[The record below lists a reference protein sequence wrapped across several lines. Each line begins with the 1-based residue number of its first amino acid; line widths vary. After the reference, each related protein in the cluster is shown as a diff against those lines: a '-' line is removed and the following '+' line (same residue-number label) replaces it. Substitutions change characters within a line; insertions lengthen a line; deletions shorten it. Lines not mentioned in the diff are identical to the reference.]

1 MVVLADTNTLTTPY
15 GVDPTAPV
23 IESAAVPQL
32 SDEMKYKIDESGFD
46 VDYLTEI
53 DGEVDLSKHQDDKPF
68 QVTNTTLSSNKLFIE
83 SARELLGLF
92 SPPQDQPPTAGEDY
106 DSDLYPKLEN
116 EMSDASDF
124 EVAQWGIELMGTF
137 NWDATKMAMMTY
149 KMGSADPRQR
159 MAFYNMMN
167 SYDKLPDFTWD
178 GSSRMIRN
186 LASDLTTYLG
196 LGTLG
201 TGMFAKFA
209 AKNAGKTG
217 LKAYLKSTMP
227 AAIVAGIEGGAYG
240 SFDDI
245 ARQLVKV
252 RADKQDDINLSQ
264 NAIAT
269 TLGAGA
275 GFGLGAVLPAAATA
289 IAAGAKKFTKK
300 LLEPV
305 NTSVLRSGVG
315 PVDENV
321 TKRVDVEKRET
332 RVIKQA
338 RITADDQQAIDEISK
353 KGSFKNTEVLAEHRR
368 IKEQYPE
375 SEGWARIDLNTETS
389 SKKNKKGGFDLEYK
403 KQPYGFNRPK
413 KGKAPAI
420 PDAKMVARSSDGMV
434 NEVVQL
440 FERAKKG
447 DTAAAQIIEQQKW
460 YANMRERLRFEF
472 GSMADVF
479 ADVIGATSAQTN
491 VRQNWDNSIEVMR
504 LFSRGDYDE
513 TLNRLSAWLD
523 SGKNLGSGKAGGTG
537 YVDEHMRVRKEAKAG
552 GATDDAAFDAAQLEF
567 PLITK
572 SNGKLI
578 NANSPATMLALLD
591 LFRKKQPGGSPKT
604 YNFRD
609 NLLYPGHQATIDVW
623 AARFL
628 RRMGGGKRIP
638 PVAEQGVGG
647 EFGKADVNQVTGE
660 FGFGQ
665 AVFSEA
671 ANKLREK
678 GIDLGDVAGIPD
690 RDALTEARQGID
702 TDPTFKRR
710 EDTKAMIDNPDEVL
724 LSEKR
729 IARTEELQGFIDAET
744 PARRRDW
751 VKQNF
756 GIEDNDAAKAV
767 VADLRK
773 EVTVLK
779 RENKKRDALQPRLDR
794 LTEAK
799 ETATAEGEK
808 FIADNAAPVRR
819 FTAGLSLDRP
829 EKTAADKMMSKSQG
843 RLASTVEGDES
854 VLAAKQTSGI
864 GRYIDPEGEVF
875 DERAIDFE
883 YVARQD
889 HDPAD
894 VVRQVVQEAKD
905 TNQESAFFSEVVKPG
920 TVEGANP
927 GLEIYF
933 KRKLVAKDVNKLTK
947 MINKLEIDTGFTFT
961 TDLRQA
967 NRQAAGAESETYVGV
982 RMQYVPE
989 FGGGEQGRKA
999 AEEAIINGRKKL
1011 LEDKDLD
1018 YIANADYIEYDTE
1031 VFFRDKGD
1039 YDAELTG
1046 NLRSN
1051 RRASWRRQPWRKR
1064 C

>member
-23 IESAAVPQL
+23 SAAVPQL
-32 SDEMKYKIDESGFD
+32 SDEMKYKIDQSGFD

-83 SARELLGLF
+83 SSRELLGLF

-106 DSDLYPKLEN
+106 DSDLYPKLKN

-137 NWDATKMAMMTY
+137 NWDMTQMAKMTY

-196 LGTLG
+196 LGTLS

-321 TKRVDVEKRET
+321 TKRVGVEKRET

-671 ANKLREK
+671 ANKLREMMICK
-678 GIDLGDVAGIPD
+678 QSFGLWKKNCGREKVTLPG
-690 RDALTEARQGID
+690 LAR
-702 TDPTFKRR
+702 
-710 EDTKAMIDNPDEVL
+710 
-724 LSEKR
+724 
-729 IARTEELQGFIDAET
+729 
-744 PARRRDW
+744 
-751 VKQNF
+751 
-756 GIEDNDAAKAV
+756 
-767 VADLRK
+767 
-773 EVTVLK
+773 
-779 RENKKRDALQPRLDR
+779 
-794 LTEAK
+794 
-799 ETATAEGEK
+799 
-808 FIADNAAPVRR
+808 
-819 FTAGLSLDRP
+819 
-829 EKTAADKMMSKSQG
+829 
-843 RLASTVEGDES
+843 
-854 VLAAKQTSGI
+854 
-864 GRYIDPEGEVF
+864 
-875 DERAIDFE
+875 
-883 YVARQD
+883 
-889 HDPAD
+889 
-894 VVRQVVQEAKD
+894 VVQ
-905 TNQESAFFSEVVKPG
+905 
-920 TVEGANP
+920 
-927 GLEIYF
+927 LI
-933 KRKLVAKDVNKLTK
+933 
-947 MINKLEIDTGFTFT
+947 
-961 TDLRQA
+961 LRQTLPA
-967 NRQAAGAESETYVGV
+967 FQIET
-982 RMQYVPE
+982 
-989 FGGGEQGRKA
+989 
-999 AEEAIINGRKKL
+999 L
-1011 LEDKDLD
+1011 
-1018 YIANADYIEYDTE
+1018 
-1031 VFFRDKGD
+1031 
-1039 YDAELTG
+1039 
-1046 NLRSN
+1046 
-1051 RRASWRRQPWRKR
+1051 
-1064 C
+1064 